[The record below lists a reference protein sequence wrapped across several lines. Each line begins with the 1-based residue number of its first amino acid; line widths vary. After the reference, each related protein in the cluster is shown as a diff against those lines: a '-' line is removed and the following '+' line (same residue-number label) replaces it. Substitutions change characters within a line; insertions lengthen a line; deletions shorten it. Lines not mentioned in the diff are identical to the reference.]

1 MKDKLLQIRISE
13 ELSNRLD
20 KTVSELKEKGI
31 QPKATVSDLVR
42 QSIGKWIDIY
52 EDIQDG
58 KTLAVLETQDFYT
71 RDLAEL
77 QDILIDIVK
86 EVENQKIR
94 DFITSL
100 DSRLDFE
107 FPRIQKR
114 TTQLKEEII
123 NELEKGDE

>member
-1 MKDKLLQIRISE
+1 M
-13 ELSNRLD
+13 
-20 KTVSELKEKGI
+20 
-31 QPKATVSDLVR
+31 
-42 QSIGKWIDIY
+42 
-52 EDIQDG
+52 
-58 KTLAVLETQDFYT
+58 AVLETQDFYT

-86 EVENQKIR
+86 EVEKQKIR